1 MVQISD
7 VRHIDVRRASASM
20 AATADAAEDPRTGGT
35 VSHRVTA
42 VRRLGGAAAAL
53 AAMATV
59 VLTAIPAQAAGD
71 GYVRLAHLS
80 PDTPAVDVYLKSDS
94 GAVKD
99 QKFDGVAYGAMSDYL
114 RLPTGTY
121 SVAMRKAGAAASTPP
136 VLTTQVTVDNGA
148 AYTVAGVGRYADLGL
163 RVLKD
168 DLKLPGAGESKIRI
182 IQASVRAPVLDVAG
196 ANGKEIADGVQ
207 FATTTDYKQV
217 NPGKW
222 TVQVKPTGGGE
233 TSDLPC
239 TLGAGNVYSLLVLDD
254 KSGGLKPELHIDAA
268 RQGGVPQ
275 GGVATGEGGSQP
287 GSPMPMALGLAGAAA
302 LLTAGVFVAFR
313 RRPRVA

>member
-1 MVQISD
+1 MSI
-7 VRHIDVRRASASM
+7 RSA
-20 AATADAAEDPRTGGT
+20 T
-35 VSHRVTA
+35 
-42 VRRLGGAAAAL
+42 AAL
-53 AAMATV
+53 AALVTVLLAAT
-59 VLTAIPAQAAGD
+59 AAPAHAAGD

-136 VLTTQVTVDNGA
+136 VLTTQVTVADGA

-168 DLKLPGAGESKIRI
+168 DLKLPSADSSKIRI
-182 IQASVRAPVLDVAG
+182 IQASVRAPVLDVGG
-196 ANGKEIADGVQ
+196 ANGKTIADGVQ
-207 FATTTDYKQV
+207 FATTTDYRQV

-222 TVQVKPTGGGE
+222 TVRVTPSGGGD
-233 TSDLPC
+233 TKDLPC

-268 RQGGVPQ
+268 RQGTVPQ
-275 GGVATGEGGSQP
+275 GGVATGAGGSQP
-287 GSPMPMALGLAGAAA
+287 HSEVPTALLLAGLAG
-302 LLTAGVFVAFR
+302 LLTGGLFVALR
-313 RRPRVA
+313 RRSRTA

>member
-1 MVQISD
+1 MIHRIS
-7 VRHIDVRRASASM
+7 
-20 AATADAAEDPRTGGT
+20 
-35 VSHRVTA
+35 A
-42 VRRLGGAAAAL
+42 VRRLGGAAAAVAAL
-53 AAMATV
+53 AAV
-59 VLTAIPAQAAGD
+59 VLSGTPAQAAGD

-99 QKFDGVAYGAMSDYL
+99 QRFDGVAYGAMSDYL

-136 VLTTQVTVDNGA
+136 VLTTQVTVARSA

-168 DLKLPGAGESKIRI
+168 DLSLPKAAESKIRI
-182 IQASVRAPVLDVAG
+182 IQASVRAPVLDVGG
-196 ANGKEIADGVQ
+196 ANGKKIADAVQ
-207 FATTTDYKQV
+207 FATTTGYRQV

-222 TVQVKPTGGGE
+222 TVRVKPTGGGE

-254 KSGGLKPELHIDAA
+254 KKGGLKPELHIDAA
-268 RQGGVPQ
+268 RQGGVPR
-275 GGVATGEGGSQP
+275 GGVATGQGGTQP
-287 GSPMPMALGLAGAAA
+287 QDRPPMALLLAGV
-302 LLTAGVFVAFR
+302 TAVATGGVLVGLR
-313 RRPRVA
+313 RRLRAYR